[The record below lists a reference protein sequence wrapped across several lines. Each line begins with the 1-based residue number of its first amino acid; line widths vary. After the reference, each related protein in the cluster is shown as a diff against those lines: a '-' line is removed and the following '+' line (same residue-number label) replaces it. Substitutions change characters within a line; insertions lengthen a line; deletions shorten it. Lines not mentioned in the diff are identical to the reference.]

1 MTITTSTEQLTGTWA
16 IDPAHSRLGFSV
28 RHAGIATVRGSF
40 TGFEGQLVLDGATPA
55 NSKASA
61 TVQAATFD
69 TGNEQRDSHIKSP
82 DFLDVEQYPTL
93 TFASTE
99 VRPDG
104 DGYVVVGDLTIRGVT
119 RPVEIAVEVEG
130 QAVDPFGNT
139 RVGFSG
145 ETQINRKDFGLTWN
159 AALETGGVLVGD
171 KVKITLDISAVKAA
185 ESAPETV

>member
-1 MTITTSTEQLTGTWA
+1 MTTTTSTEQLTGTWA
-16 IDPAHSRLGFSV
+16 IDTAHSRLGFSV

-40 TGFEGQLVLDGATPA
+40 TGFEGELVLDGATPA
-55 NSKASA
+55 NSKATA
-61 TVQAATFD
+61 TVQTDTFT
-69 TGNEQRDSHIKSP
+69 TGNEQRDGHIKSA
-82 DFLDVEQYPTL
+82 DFLEVETYPTV

-104 DGYVVVGDLTIRGVT
+104 DDYVLVGDLTIRGVT

-171 KVKITLDISAVKAA
+171 KVKITLDISAVKA
-185 ESAPETV
+185 PETA